1 MIKNKNFDDG
11 VAWCD
16 RQIQM
21 LTQQRQ
27 FIEKSIAK
35 YETKKQLLIQKQQQN
50 DQNIRGTHR

>member
-16 RQIQM
+16 RQIQI

-27 FIEKSIAK
+27 LIDKTIEKYKNRKES
-35 YETKKQLLIQKQQQN
+35 LIQKQQQN
-50 DQNIRGTHR
+50 DQNIRRTHR

>member
-1 MIKNKNFDDG
+1 MRINKNFDDG

-27 FIEKSIAK
+27 SIDRMIAK
-35 YETKKQLLIQKQQQN
+35 YENKKNLLIQKQQQN
-50 DQNIRGTHR
+50 DQKL